1 MLLSNLKDLFDDSE
15 LDVSTVGVTD
25 AGANGGGKVQSLLQ
39 DIKQV
44 FDKMVSPTT
53 AAQPP
58 PKLWQSLSLVLGDH
72 NPLKPWPPHQFSGR
86 KFGKTE
92 VLRSCE

>member
-1 MLLSNLKDLFDDSE
+1 MGLVANSYVQ
-15 LDVSTVGVTD
+15 VSTVGVTD

-58 PKLWQSLSLVLGDH
+58 PKLWQSLS
-72 NPLKPWPPHQFSGR
+72 
-86 KFGKTE
+86 
-92 VLRSCE
+92 